1 MSLQKMS
8 SIEEWVNDELLAIVG
23 ATDKNTNKFVIAL
36 ARQVEGKAVKIENP
50 MKLSSF

>member
-1 MSLQKMS
+1 MS

-36 ARQVEGKAVKIENP
+36 ARQVGGKAVKIENP

>member
-36 ARQVEGKAVKIENP
+36 ARQVGKTVKIENLV
-50 MKLSSF
+50 KLSSF